1 VSLSLRL
8 CDSATLRLAMSNRV
22 QFLEHDGVR
31 ILYIDWSGAA
41 SWEIREAMHDAKA
54 IIAAQPRASVRT
66 LTNVTEVQM
75 DQATTEM
82 LRGYMAHNKPYVM
95 AGAVVGLNDL
105 KMIAFNFVNRVTGRT
120 LRAMDNV
127 DDAMDWLAS
136 VRRK

>member
-1 VSLSLRL
+1 
-8 CDSATLRLAMSNRV
+8 MPKRV
-22 QFLEHDGVR
+22 NFIEHNGVR
-31 ILYIDWSGAA
+31 ILYIDWSGGA
-41 SWEIREAMHDAKA
+41 SWEIREAMHDAKQL
-54 IIAAQPRASVRT
+54 IATQPKGSVRT

-120 LRAMDNV
+120 LRAMNDV
-127 DDAMDWLAS
+127 EEAKDWLAS
-136 VRRK
+136 VKRK

>member
-1 VSLSLRL
+1 MPR
-8 CDSATLRLAMSNRV
+8 RV
-22 QFLEHDGVR
+22 NFIDHDGVE

-41 SWEIREAMHDAKA
+41 SWEIREAMHDAKQ
-54 IIAAQPRASVRT
+54 IIASRPRNSVRT

-82 LRGYMAHNKPYVM
+82 LRGYMAHNKPYVL

-105 KMIAFNFVNRVTGRT
+105 KMIAFNFINRVTGRN
-120 LRAMDNV
+120 LRAMNGIEE
-127 DDAMDWLAS
+127 AKEWLAS

>member
-1 VSLSLRL
+1 
-8 CDSATLRLAMSNRV
+8 MPKRV
-22 QFLEHDGVR
+22 NFIEHNGVR
-31 ILYIDWSGAA
+31 ILYIDWSGGA
-41 SWEIREAMHDAKA
+41 SWEIREAMHDAKQL
-54 IIAAQPRASVRT
+54 IATQPRGSVRT

-120 LRAMDNV
+120 LRAMNDIEE
-127 DDAMDWLAS
+127 AKDWLAS
-136 VRRK
+136 VRRR

>member
-1 VSLSLRL
+1 
-8 CDSATLRLAMSNRV
+8 MPKRV
-22 QFLEHDGVR
+22 NFIEHNGVR
-31 ILYIDWSGAA
+31 ILYIDWSGGA
-41 SWEIREAMHDAKA
+41 SWEIREAMHDAKQL
-54 IIAAQPRASVRT
+54 IATQPRGSVRT

-120 LRAMDNV
+120 LRAMNDV
-127 DDAMDWLAS
+127 EEAKEWLAS
-136 VRRK
+136 VKRK

>member
-1 VSLSLRL
+1 
-8 CDSATLRLAMSNRV
+8 MPKRV
-22 QFLEHDGVR
+22 NFIEHNGVR
-31 ILYIDWSGAA
+31 ILYIDWSGGA
-41 SWEIREAMHDAKA
+41 SWEIREAMHDAKQL
-54 IIAAQPRASVRT
+54 IATQPRNSVRT

-120 LRAMDNV
+120 LRAMNDIEE
-127 DDAMDWLAS
+127 AKDWLAS